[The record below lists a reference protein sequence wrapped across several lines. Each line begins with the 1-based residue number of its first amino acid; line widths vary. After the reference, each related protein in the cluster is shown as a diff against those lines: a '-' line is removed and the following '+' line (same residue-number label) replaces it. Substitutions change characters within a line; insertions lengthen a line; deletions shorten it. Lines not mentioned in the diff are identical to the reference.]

1 MTRTALSARL
11 KIFVWIA
18 PAFGFPHTFR
28 YKTELVSKGGGSCLP
43 RQLRRRCVRNTG
55 STIAPQ
61 NEECRSKEDC
71 LALRRKSKP

>member
-18 PAFGFPHTFR
+18 PAFGFLHAFR
-28 YKTELVSKGGGSCLP
+28 YKTGLVSIGGSSLP
-43 RQLRRRCVRNTG
+43 WQVRRRCVRNTG

-61 NEECRSKEDC
+61 NDECRSKEDC